1 MKRYRLTL
9 RERIMIDTVCLGQ
22 ELEPP
27 VVFEVIGEPAIV
39 IDGVPPMLPGSSV
52 PVHKDITG
60 VGSINDPCFGEW
72 LEGRKVRK
80 LFGDQYYSGTVVKFD
95 TEVNWYRV
103 IYEDGDS
110 EDLEWHELEEVLLPL
125 DISIPLTTLALQ
137 MCKLKQSASTS
148 GITLPRTRKGYTK
161 KGRKK
166 ED

>member
-1 MKRYRLTL
+1 
-9 RERIMIDTVCLGQ
+9 MIDTVCLGQ
-22 ELEPP
+22 ELEPA

-52 PVHKDITG
+52 PVCKDITG

-72 LEGRKVRK
+72 LEGRKIRK
-80 LFGDQYYSGTVVKFD
+80 LFGEQYYSGTVVKFD

-125 DISIPLTTLALQ
+125 DISIPLTTLAFQ
-137 MCKLKQSASTS
+137 MCKLKQSAPTS
-148 GITLPRTRKGYTK
+148 EITLPRTRKGCTK